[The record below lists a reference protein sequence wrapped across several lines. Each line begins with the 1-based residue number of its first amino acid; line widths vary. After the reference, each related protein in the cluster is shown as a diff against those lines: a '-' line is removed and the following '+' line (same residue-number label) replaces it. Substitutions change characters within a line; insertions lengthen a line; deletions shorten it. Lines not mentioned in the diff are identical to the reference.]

1 MAVRP
6 ETLAR
11 SSWAVPV
18 TLLAG
23 WFAGFVAAG
32 LLLAVLAVAGLG
44 ADLTPLSALAV
55 SVAVAGGMVGAV
67 LVLTPPTGRFHA
79 LGLHSPGVGAGL
91 AWAALAA
98 LLLGAFA
105 FLWTELF
112 DVAGALAL
120 PEELDTTTP
129 LEKQFGVDDDTG
141 TVEFSTGVAVSAL
154 AHVVVPAVAAELVL
168 RGFALPRLEERPGL
182 WLALP
187 VCVLLQA
194 APVAYAAGSGDGAIA
209 AFAVGLGLVLC
220 ALYLATGSLYPGI
233 GISALALG
241 TLFGSALGWTLA
253 GALALAAVYAAMALA
268 VAWIAARRDR
278 LVAEA
283 GQVSSE
289 LLGTMLVIAVIV
301 GVIAGSGIGAQIAD
315 GVRDQVCDVLGE
327 SCASQSKARPARAA
341 RDTDDDGLT
350 DRRER
355 RLGTRPARSDSD
367 FDGVADGEEVRRGSD
382 PLGGRRR
389 L

>member
-1 MAVRP
+1 
-6 ETLAR
+6 
-11 SSWAVPV
+11 
-18 TLLAG
+18 
-23 WFAGFVAAG
+23 
-32 LLLAVLAVAGLG
+32 
-44 ADLTPLSALAV
+44 
-55 SVAVAGGMVGAV
+55 
-67 LVLTPPTGRFHA
+67 
-79 LGLHSPGVGAGL
+79 
-91 AWAALAA
+91 
-98 LLLGAFA
+98 
-105 FLWTELF
+105 
-112 DVAGALAL
+112 
-120 PEELDTTTP
+120 
-129 LEKQFGVDDDTG
+129 
-141 TVEFSTGVAVSAL
+141 
-154 AHVVVPAVAAELVL
+154 
-168 RGFALPRLEERPGL
+168 
-182 WLALP
+182 
-187 VCVLLQA
+187 
-194 APVAYAAGSGDGAIA
+194 
-209 AFAVGLGLVLC
+209 
-220 ALYLATGSLYPGI
+220 
-233 GISALALG
+233 
-241 TLFGSALGWTLA
+241 
-253 GALALAAVYAAMALA
+253 MALA

>member
-1 MAVRP
+1 MAVRL

-11 SSWAVPV
+11 SPWAVPV

-23 WFAGFVAAG
+23 WFVGFVAAG
-32 LLLAVLAVAGLG
+32 LLLAVLVVAGLG

-55 SVAVAGGMVGAV
+55 SAAVAGGMVAAV
-67 LVLTPPTGRFHA
+67 LVLTPPPSRFQA
-79 LGLHSPGVGAGL
+79 LGLRSPGVAAGL

-112 DVAGALAL
+112 DVVGTLTL

-141 TVEFSTGVAVSAL
+141 TVELSAGVAVSAL

-187 VCVLLQA
+187 VCVLLQT
-194 APVAYAAGSGDGAIA
+194 APVAYAAGSGDGPVA
-209 AFAVGLGLVLC
+209 AFAVALGLALC

-233 GISALALG
+233 AISALALG

-253 GALALAAVYAAMALA
+253 GALALAAVCSAVALA
-268 VAWIAARRDR
+268 LAWAAARRE
-278 LVAEA
+278 LLASEA

-301 GVIAGSGIGAQIAD
+301 GVVAGSGIGAQIAD

-327 SCASQSKARPARAA
+327 SCASQSSARPARAA
-341 RDTDDDGLT
+341 RDTDDDGLS

-367 FDGVADGEEVRRGSD
+367 FDGVADGEEVRRGTD